1 MPLSYIGR
9 EALGHATVCSITQES
24 FVKIKVDEDDVVVY
38 DVWLIRRCS
47 GLVLL
52 MATDR
57 IT

>member
-1 MPLSYIGR
+1 MQQSA
-9 EALGHATVCSITQES
+9 ALPRKALERLKL
-24 FVKIKVDEDDVVVY
+24 KIKVDEDDVVVY

>member
-9 EALGHATVCSITQES
+9 GALVRATVTQES
-24 FVKIKVDEDDVVVY
+24 FEKIKVDEDDIVVY

-47 GLVLL
+47 RSRLVLL